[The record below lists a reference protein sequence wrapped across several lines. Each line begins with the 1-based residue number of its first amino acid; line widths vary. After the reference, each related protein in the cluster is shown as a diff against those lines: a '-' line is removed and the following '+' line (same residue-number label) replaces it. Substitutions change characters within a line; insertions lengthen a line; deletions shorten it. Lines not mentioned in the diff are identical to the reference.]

1 MIDLS
6 QLPAPEVLEDLDFEA
21 LYQEALGNFRT
32 AMGDN
37 WDAALE
43 SDPVV
48 KLLEEGAY
56 QTLMNRARINDAAK
70 ALMLAYAS
78 GNDLDQIGANYDVKR
93 LVVQPADNSVVPR
106 LELILEE
113 DDAYRERI
121 QLIFEGLTTAGP
133 RNSYILHARNASALV
148 GDASAES
155 PSPASVVVTVQHLN
169 GDGSVDQALLDTVAA
184 ALNDDRVRPLGDR
197 VTVQGAQVIPYQIN
211 ATVYMQG
218 SGPEN
223 EAILATAR
231 QNLLA
236 SINPRRRLGI
246 TVARSGIDALLHI
259 DGVAWVELTGWT
271 DIKPTAAQAAYCTRV
286 TIGKGVV

>member
-56 QTLMNRARINDAAK
+56 QTLMSRARINDAAK

-78 GNDLDQIGANYDVKR
+78 GNDLDQIGANYDVQR

-197 VTVQGAQVIPYQIN
+197 VTVQGVQVIPYQIN

-223 EAILATAR
+223 ETILATAR

>member
-6 QLPAPEVLEDLDFEA
+6 QLPAPEVLEELDFEA

-155 PSPASVVVTVQHLN
+155 PSPSSVVVTVQHLN
-169 GDGSVDQALLDTVAA
+169 GDGSVDQALLDTVDA